1 MRQIHPAPQEVFK
14 RLSQPDVSLR
24 FKVIWAKGYFRMLS
38 GQILFRVVKLFRIVL
53 FVDVEKGITVF
64 SRKLQR
70 NKKLPK
76 KAGMSLN
83 QMGNPTK
90 TRS

>member
-1 MRQIHPAPQEVFK
+1 M
-14 RLSQPDVSLR
+14 SLR

-83 QMGNPTK
+83 QMGKPTK

>member
-1 MRQIHPAPQEVFK
+1 M
-14 RLSQPDVSLR
+14 SLR

-64 SRKLQR
+64 FRKLQR

-83 QMGNPTK
+83 QMGKPTK